1 MISVILKLE
10 MSTITEL
17 SFLSEANA
25 VRVCQTES
33 LRKEDAEL
41 LDPLNAR
48 GGPV

>member
-1 MISVILKLE
+1 MFIL
-10 MSTITEL
+10 MAGSTSARVDSTIAIRQD
-17 SFLSEANA
+17 F
-25 VRVCQTES
+25 CQTES